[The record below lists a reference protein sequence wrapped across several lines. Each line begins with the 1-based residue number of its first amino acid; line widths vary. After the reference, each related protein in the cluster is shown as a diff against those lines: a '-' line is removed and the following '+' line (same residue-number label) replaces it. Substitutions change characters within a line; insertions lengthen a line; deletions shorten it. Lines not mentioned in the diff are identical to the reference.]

1 MDLIQPRAVYSR
13 VTSDEPGI
21 QQDGNAYELKSIKS
35 IQSFTST
42 RFVDDAP
49 LLDYHPDY
57 QITGQQ
63 PPSLNANA
71 KAFLASLVPKRLHGW
86 KLGALS
92 AGILAGFSLI
102 INIVAAI
109 WLGEHKQGSNLVEL
123 YRGSCETVKQIDLWS
138 HLAINALSTL
148 LLGGSNY
155 CMQCLC
161 APTRADIDR
170 THQRRRFLDIG
181 VPSFRNLTAIP
192 RHKAI
197 LWWIL
202 AISSIPLHLMY
213 NSAFYKSLATNDYDI
228 FFVRNDFV
236 DSPLQLNSTW
246 NLKNIGDLKSIHGNI
261 TNPAM
266 FQRME
271 LADCLDAYAVDFP
284 SIRRNILFVVSDTN
298 ITSNFTVLDI
308 QQYGYAVGTLDSPY
322 SKTSYMYYNQKT
334 PVYGVDNPY
343 SWWVI

>member
-1 MDLIQPRAVYSR
+1 MELIQPRAVYSR
-13 VTSDEPGI
+13 VTSDEPVT
-21 QQDGNAYELKSIKS
+21 QPDGNAYELKSIKS
-35 IQSFTST
+35 LQSFTST

-63 PPSLNANA
+63 PPSLTINA
-71 KAFLASLVPKRLHGW
+71 KDLFASLIPKRLYGW
-86 KLGALS
+86 KLGALG
-92 AGILAGFSLI
+92 AGILAGFSLLV
-102 INIVAAI
+102 NIVAAI
-109 WLGEHKQGSNLVEL
+109 WLAEHKQGSNLVEL

-181 VPSFRNLTAIP
+181 VPSFRNLTGIP

-228 FFVRNDFV
+228 LFVRNDFAET
-236 DSPLQLNSTW
+236 PLTVNQTW
-246 NLKNIGDLKSIHGNI
+246 NLNNIADLKSIHGNI

-266 FQRME
+266 VQRME
-271 LADCLDAYAVDFP
+271 IPDCLNAYAVDFP
-284 SIRRNILFVVSDTN
+284 STRRNLLFVLSDTN
-298 ITSNFTVLDI
+298 ITSNLSVVDI
-308 QQYGYAVGTLDSPY
+308 QQYAYALGFVDSPY
-322 SKTSYMYYNQKT
+322 SGDNIYYSGQKT
-334 PVYGVDNPY
+334 AVYGADNPY
-343 SWWVI
+343 SW